1 MPYRTSPRYNANVED
16 DHQPAK
22 SPQEKKVLSYAKD
35 RRNGYCEND
44 KASRKAI
51 PRRKAIASRSNRRK
65 IAQSLSAID
74 RIDDAAAALVESSA
88 RHEIDRVGGWKKEPD
103 ITLAEHVQWQRRR
116 RNRTG
121 QLANK
126 QT

>member
-1 MPYRTSPRYNANVED
+1 MED

-35 RRNGYCEND
+35 RRNGYREND

-65 IAQSLSAID
+65 IVQSLSAID

-103 ITLAEHVQWQRRR
+103 ISLAEHLRRQRMYC
-116 RNRTG
+116 NRTG
-121 QLANK
+121 QLVTK